1 MNLRAGPDSGPVT
14 AVGPLL
20 LRLTR
25 VAAVALSVAACQH
38 DAGRLSAL
46 GPPPPPRPSFG
57 SDLSQ
62 VVVGQRLLAQN
73 ENEAALKAFN
83 AAMIEEGVSHDA
95 MVGAAAAN
103 YRLGRVNLAKRILV
117 RAAEQYPNSAEVRN
131 NLGVVYHRLGDY
143 PHARAEYNA
152 AFALKSGLS
161 EEISRNLALLEIAE
175 ERAGNED
182 VELDAADYYVVPQG
196 GGVFRLEQA
205 EGAS

>member
-1 MNLRAGPDSGPVT
+1 MNFRTGPDSGPVT
-14 AVGPLL
+14 TAGVPL

-25 VAAVALSVAACQH
+25 IACAAAALAACQH

-46 GPPPPPRPSFG
+46 GPPPPPRPVFDSEV
-57 SDLSQ
+57 SQ
-62 VVVGQRLLAQN
+62 VVIGRRLLAQN

-83 AAMIEEGVSHDA
+83 VAMVEEGVSHDA

-103 YRLGRVNLAKRILV
+103 YRLGRLNLAKRILL
-117 RAAEQYPNSAEVRN
+117 RAAERYPNSAEVRN

-161 EEISRNLALLEIAE
+161 EEISRNLALLQIAE